1 MIYLLFGKKK
11 KISKYLSDKQSVQK
25 ITAFDILL
33 SEYLSGGLKE
43 NFIKMDMRQ
52 IEIHIDWLSDYK
64 CINIQGKAGDYF
76 FDIQI
81 EPKSFSVAYDK
92 DEADN
97 ATEFEL
103 QDATE
108 FYSTIECLLRK

>member
-1 MIYLLFGKKK
+1 MLFGKKK

-52 IEIHIDWLSDYK
+52 IEIHIDWLPDYK
-64 CINIQGKAGDYF
+64 CIGIQGKAGAFVERIEGDFFSIMGLPICAVTKALKELKKDYS
-76 FDIQI
+76 I
-81 EPKSFSVAYDK
+81 
-92 DEADN
+92 
-97 ATEFEL
+97 
-103 QDATE
+103 
-108 FYSTIECLLRK
+108 